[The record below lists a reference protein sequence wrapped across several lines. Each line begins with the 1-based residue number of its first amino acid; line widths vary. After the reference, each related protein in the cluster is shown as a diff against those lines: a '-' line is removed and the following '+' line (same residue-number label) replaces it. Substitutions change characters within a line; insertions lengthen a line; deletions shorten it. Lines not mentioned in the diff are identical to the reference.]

1 MSLTYSGTQ
10 TGILQCMGGS
20 VNLNSIISAVAPGG
34 GGSVNSVGGA
44 TGTITLSSP
53 GGSILFGNP
62 SASSLTLQV
71 DTSVI
76 ATKASV
82 DTAQGDATQALT
94 DAGSAQGDANK
105 ALADAGSAQTTAN
118 NAQTDAGTALATAN
132 QAVSDLATQLTA
144 NGVGAVGT
152 SADTASLATSLWA
165 YAKQAETD
173 AQAGITSSGNANTN
187 LANQLTANGVGAVGT
202 SADTPA
208 LNTSL
213 WAYAKQAETNAQAGI
228 SSAGTANSN
237 LATQLTANGVG
248 AVGTSADTASLAT
261 SLWAYAKQA
270 EADAQ
275 TAITDAGNA
284 QTDATQAL
292 TDAGTAQTDATQAL
306 TDLATLLTANAVGE
320 VGTNTDTADGA
331 TSLWAYA
338 KFVKASLPQYKQATL
353 VNSPAV
359 ALTASWATYQT
370 MSITTQNPSCSILV
384 WCDADFTQTTG
395 ATANLSVRLTIT
407 PSGQATQTSDIR
419 TIDIQND
426 HRQNIS
432 LTFSGTGFSTPGS
445 VVINL
450 QAIDNAGS
458 SEINVSALMVIV
470 NPTDL

>member
-34 GGSVNSVGGA
+34 GGGSVNSVGGA
-44 TGTITLSSP
+44 SGTITLSSP
-53 GGSILFGNP
+53 DGSILFGNP
-62 SASSLTLQV
+62 SASSLTFQV
-71 DTSVI
+71 DTTII

-82 DTAQGDATQALT
+82 DTAQADATQALS
-94 DAGSAQGDANK
+94 DAGTAQ
-105 ALADAGSAQTTAN
+105 ADATQALSDAGT
-118 NAQTDAGTALATAN
+118 AQTDAN
-132 QAVSDLATQLTA
+132 QALNDLTTLTTA
-144 NGVGAVGT
+144 GGVGAVGA

-173 AQAGITSSGNANTN
+173 AQAGITSAGNANST
-187 LANQLTANGVGAVGT
+187 
-202 SADTPA
+202 
-208 LNTSL
+208 
-213 WAYAKQAETNAQAGI
+213 
-228 SSAGTANSN
+228 

-248 AVGTSADTASLAT
+248 AVGASADTASLAT

-292 TDAGTAQTDATQAL
+292 TDAGTAQTDATSAL
-306 TDLATLLTANAVGE
+306 TDLTNLRTPDAVGE

-331 TSLWAYA
+331 TSLWALARYI
-338 KFVKASLPQYKQATL
+338 KASLPQYKQATL

-370 MSITTQNPSCSILV
+370 MSITTTNPSCSILV
-384 WCDADFTQTTG
+384 WCDADFTQTAGST
-395 ATANLSVRLTIT
+395 NISVRITIT

-419 TIDIQND
+419 AIDISNN
-426 HRQNIS
+426 HRQNICIS
-432 LTFSGTGFSTPGS
+432 YAGLGHSTPGS
-445 VVINL
+445 VAITL
-450 QAIDNAGS
+450 DAIDNTGS

-470 NPTDL
+470 NPTGL